1 MSVGPEILPII
12 LMVLMIIVFFIS
24 VIKSY
29 RDSKRMVER
38 NDEATER
45 VLESLDSLINTIEER
60 DK

>member
-38 NDEATER
+38 NDEAIER